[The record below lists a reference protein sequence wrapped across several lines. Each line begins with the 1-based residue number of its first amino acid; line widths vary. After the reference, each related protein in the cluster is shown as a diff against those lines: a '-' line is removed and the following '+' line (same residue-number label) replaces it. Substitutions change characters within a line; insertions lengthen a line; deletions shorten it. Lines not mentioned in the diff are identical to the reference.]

1 MSPADSAKASR
12 HFDQELQELRELL
25 LRMASRAEEQVRNAL
40 TAVKQRDA
48 QAAQHAIERDRE
60 IDGLELEIEE
70 RAINLLARRQPMAG
84 DLRTLVMTLKISTDI
99 ERVGDHAVNIAQ
111 CARRLAEALPV
122 PEVGDL
128 DKMAEVATGML
139 RDAIAAFIDRN
150 ADLARDVCQRDD
162 QVDRYND
169 SVFRSMLSEMTR
181 YPGAIVAALQM
192 MLVSRNLERIA
203 DLATNLAEDVIYIVE
218 ARTVKHHAGEAVSD
232 METEGEFDQ

>member
-25 LRMASRAEEQVRNAL
+25 LRMASRAEEQVRDAL
-40 TAVKQRDA
+40 AAVKRRDG
-48 QAAQHAIERDRE
+48 QAAQHTIGRDRE

-122 PEVGDL
+122 PDAGDL
-128 DKMAEVATGML
+128 YQMAEVSTEML
-139 RDAIAAFIDRN
+139 REAIASFIERDADR
-150 ADLARDVCQRDD
+150 AREVCLRDD

-169 SVFRSMLSEMTR
+169 SVFRAMLTEMAQN
-181 YPGAIVAALQM
+181 PGGIVAALQI
-192 MLVSRNLERIA
+192 MLVARNLERIA

-218 ARTVKHHAGEAVSD
+218 ARSVKHHAEELVSD
-232 METEGEFDQ
+232 MEAEGEFDQ